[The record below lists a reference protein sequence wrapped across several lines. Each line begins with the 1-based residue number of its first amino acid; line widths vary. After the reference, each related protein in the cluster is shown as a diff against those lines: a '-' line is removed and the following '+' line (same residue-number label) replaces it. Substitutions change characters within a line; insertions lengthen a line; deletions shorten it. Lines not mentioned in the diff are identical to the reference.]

1 MSEWISVEQDLLI
14 ERLNDE
20 VERLLEALEGVMR
33 SYEHYYPER
42 YYSDDNVAEAED
54 IIKEIKG

>member
-1 MSEWISVEQDLLI
+1 MSEWISVEQELLI
-14 ERLNDE
+14 ERLHDG

-33 SYEHYYPER
+33 SYEHYCPER